1 MGDGDTAPSD
11 EGGRV
16 THLEVA
22 PTTSTPGLSTHGL
35 DADRVGH
42 RVGLRESIRRRLTG
56 RYPVDPFGGDP
67 LFQDNLIP
75 SVELAVSVEVENAE
89 RVPSS
94 GPAVIIANRGFGI
107 AEPAVLTVALRRECA
122 RRLRVVGVP
131 ELPMV
136 SPVLGKLGM
145 IKGLA
150 GDVRAVL
157 RAGHLAA
164 VPLGPTWLRTRAGAL
179 PPTELLT
186 AVLGFRVIPMAVV
199 PEGPL
204 GLPMRSWRVIVG
216 PHVQLDESFQA
227 GDPLGAAELAEL
239 ARAAVQELVDDR

>member
-1 MGDGDTAPSD
+1 M
-11 EGGRV
+11 

-22 PTTSTPGLSTHGL
+22 PTSGAPGLSTHGL
-35 DADRVGH
+35 DLDRVGH
-42 RVGLRESIRRRLTG
+42 RVGIRDAIRRRLTG

-75 SVELAVSVEVENAE
+75 TVELAISVEVEHAE

-94 GPAVIIANRGFGI
+94 GPAVLVANRGFGI
-107 AEPAVLTVALRRECA
+107 TEPAVLTVGIRRECG
-122 RRLRVVGVP
+122 RRLRVIGMP
-131 ELPMV
+131 ELPVV

-145 IKGLA
+145 IKGLP

-157 RAGHLAA
+157 RAGRLAA
-164 VPLGPTWLRTRAGAL
+164 LPLGPTWLRTRAGAL
-179 PPTELLT
+179 PPTEVLT
-186 AVLGFRVIPMAVV
+186 AVLGFRVIPVAVV

-216 PHVQLDESFQA
+216 SHLELDESLQP

-239 ARAAVQELVDDR
+239 ARTAIQNLLDQR